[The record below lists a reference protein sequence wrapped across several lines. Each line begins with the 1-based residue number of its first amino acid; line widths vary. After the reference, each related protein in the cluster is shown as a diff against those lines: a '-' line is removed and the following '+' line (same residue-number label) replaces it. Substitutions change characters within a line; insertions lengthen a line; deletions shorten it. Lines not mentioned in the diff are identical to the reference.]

1 MVKLGKGTVQQL
13 NNTNA
18 NIQEPKKAGRPKGS
32 KNKPKPITADISS
45 ESHIDLGV
53 YGKFNAS
60 DVELLPGSR
69 FRVFKSGNLG
79 LTNAR
84 FKVLVGDE
92 YLIFGPANASFLQDR
107 DDSWRL
113 ENNSTNNRSGFKVEE
128 LEGYEIDDDGN
139 SNITDIIGDLN
150 KRE

>member
-1 MVKLGKGTVQQL
+1 MVKLGKGIPQQL

-32 KNKPKPITADISS
+32 KNKPKPITADVSS
-45 ESHIDLGV
+45 EQHIDLGV
-53 YGKFNAS
+53 YGKFNAN

-107 DDSWRL
+107 DDSWRA
-113 ENNSTNNRSGFKVEE
+113 ENNSTNNR
-128 LEGYEIDDDGN
+128 
-139 SNITDIIGDLN
+139 
-150 KRE
+150 